1 MKYAEVAQ
9 LAKELEQELNSGTL
23 FKFTDPRIALKLH
36 ETDQA
41 NVVRLWVKNITDN
54 SSLKMTITFNGRK
67 NLINQVVKAINEYPA
82 LRTRVDAIEYEANGK
97 ELDIA
102 IRKYGFYIKV
112 AGKERYVPDLASAI
126 AFVSNA

>member
-1 MKYAEVAQ
+1 MKYSDVAA

-54 SSLKMTITFNGRK
+54 SSLKMTITFNSKK
-67 NLINQVVKAINEYPA
+67 NLINQVVKAINDSPWLATNVEPI
-82 LRTRVDAIEYEANGK
+82 RYEANGK
-97 ELDIA
+97 EVDISV
-102 IRKYGFYIKV
+102 RKYGFYLKV
-112 AGKERYVPDLASAI
+112 GNKERYVPDIASAI
-126 AFVSNA
+126 QFVSHA